1 MNKIF
6 SLIILILAFSTGCVE
21 HFISINVQ
29 PSGAY
34 TLEFI
39 SRGDSTD
46 IFDDDFPHP
55 TAGKR
60 WAQHVW
66 TEKSD
71 KDTTWIMETRGY
83 LEPGHRFVAPGEGLG
98 ALLHPVEI
106 EIKKRWVSTLYTARH
121 TFTGREIYRKYP
133 RLGESLE
140 ESAGSDSVEWI
151 TEAFMYI
158 VSSAL
163 KDMEKQSDSGLT
175 PFTIERMTTHV
186 RNYAERV
193 KSKKL
198 IAEISGE
205 RDDFLEKLLQPFAS
219 DLQSS
224 FYKDLDDAMHPY
236 EEELRITTG
245 LQDDKFHFRL
255 TMPGLV
261 TRSNADT
268 LAGDTLKWEFELG
281 DFAGD
286 DYVMEAVAVVY
297 KTKAIQKIAI
307 ITIISGLALW
317 LFLWIAVFR
326 KP

>member
-1 MNKIF
+1 
-6 SLIILILAFSTGCVE
+6 
-21 HFISINVQ
+21 
-29 PSGAY
+29 
-34 TLEFI
+34 
-39 SRGDSTD
+39 
-46 IFDDDFPHP
+46 
-55 TAGKR
+55 
-60 WAQHVW
+60 
-66 TEKSD
+66 
-71 KDTTWIMETRGY
+71 
-83 LEPGHRFVAPGEGLG
+83 
-98 ALLHPVEI
+98 
-106 EIKKRWVSTLYTARH
+106 
-121 TFTGREIYRKYP
+121 
-133 RLGESLE
+133 
-140 ESAGSDSVEWI
+140 VEWI

>member
-1 MNKIF
+1 M
-6 SLIILILAFSTGCVE
+6 E

-29 PSGAY
+29 PNGAY

-39 SRGDSTD
+39 SRGDSSD
-46 IFDDDFPHP
+46 VFDDDFPHP

-60 WAQHVW
+60 WAQHIW

-71 KDTTWIMETRGY
+71 DDTTWIMETRGY
-83 LEPGHRFVAPGEGLG
+83 LDPGNKFNSSHDAIG
-98 ALLHPVEI
+98 ALIHPVEI
-106 EIKKRWVSTLYTARH
+106 EIKKRWISILYTARH
-121 TFTGREIYRKYP
+121 TFKGREIYRKYP
-133 RLGESLE
+133 HLGESLE

-175 PFTIERMTTHV
+175 PFIIERMTTHV
-186 RNYAERV
+186 RNYAERM

-205 RDDFLEKLLQPFAS
+205 RAGFLEKLFHPFAG

-224 FYKDLDDAMHPY
+224 FYKSLDEAMHPY

-286 DYVMEAVAVVY
+286 DYVMEAVSVVY
-297 KTKAIQKIAI
+297 KTKAIQKIAA
-307 ITIISGLALW
+307 ITIIAGLVVW
-317 LFLWIAVFR
+317 LFLWITVFK